1 MFCIK
6 KIWGLGES
14 NTLGQGVEEP
24 TVSSPSCPQSIF
36 FLGVEMLPAVA
47 GPTPL
52 PLPCSCSPAAQPHP
66 KDSWERLR
74 EGAGACPAAGFAWVG
89 GGL

>member
-47 GPTPL
+47 GPTP
-52 PLPCSCSPAAQPHP
+52 PP
-66 KDSWERLR
+66 
-74 EGAGACPAAGFAWVG
+74 CPAPPQRQLGEAARG
-89 GGL
+89 GGSLPSCWLCLGRGRAVT